1 MFNNV
6 FSKEANPIL
15 VNFWRTLPANLYNEA
30 INALKIWCENNEISF
45 AFKGEIEE
53 APCIGLIVQ
62 VEDGLEEIVGWKE
75 LDEMGLVFALNYKLF
90 MPNKHRIVVNYKTN
104 ESPGFQ
110 VNERYGWSYSPE
122 EVNDGIQK
130 LRRFGYQIPGLT
142 A

>member
-30 INALKIWCENNEISF
+30 INALKIWCENNEISL

-90 MPNKHRIVVNYKTN
+90 MPNKHRIVVNYKTG

>member
-1 MFNNV
+1 
-6 FSKEANPIL
+6 
-15 VNFWRTLPANLYNEA
+15 
-30 INALKIWCENNEISF
+30 
-45 AFKGEIEE
+45 

-90 MPNKHRIVVNYKTN
+90 MPNKHRIVVNYKTS

-110 VNERYGWSYSPE
+110 VNEHYGWSYSPE